1 MAAAPASPLNVC
13 TAHPPGA
20 PPPPY
25 RPAWSLDASSPQQC
39 VPVCQPPD
47 NGYATDAPLALRATL
62 PNRSAPSSTPDTSSS
77 CSARG
82 RLVLAHTTART
93 PCVPREKVPVIA

>member
-1 MAAAPASPLNVC
+1 MAATLACLPSAC
-13 TAHPPGA
+13 TAHPPDA
-20 PPPPY
+20 LPPLY
-25 RPAWSLDASSPQQC
+25 RPASSPAASSPQQYARS
-39 VPVCQPPD
+39 CQPPD
-47 NGYATDAPLALRATL
+47 SGYATDAPLALRATL

-93 PCVPREKVPVIA
+93 PCVPREKVP